1 MYFSNLTRFVGGC
14 LVSAV
19 LLTVGTRTEAAVGK
33 PTALEIRGEFASV
46 TGEKQ
51 EVLKLRGQ
59 DARQQILVTGTTASG
74 QLQDFT
80 RVVTYKSEPPG
91 IVQVLTNGLVIGLA
105 DGQSTLTATG
115 ESGLTAQITVHVHES
130 KTTQP
135 VNFPNDVVPIFTKGG
150 CNGGGCHGKSDGQN
164 GFRLSLLGFEPAEDY
179 EYLVKEARGRRLF
192 PAAPDR
198 SLLLLK
204 GAALLPHGGGKR
216 LDPDTPDYR
225 LLVRWM
231 SQGMPYGKTNDPTVI
246 QIEVFPKERSLFF
259 GAEQQLVVMAR
270 YSDGTS
276 ADVTRSTLFEANDKN
291 LAKTDANGLVT
302 LSDQPGDVA
311 VMVRYQS
318 KVAVARLIAPLGAPV
333 EHLPVA
339 RNFIDEIVFKKLKAV
354 GMPPSEISDDTT
366 FFRRS
371 TLDIAGRLPTP
382 EEAEKFL
389 ASKDPKRRDLWIDSL
404 LASSDYADFFANK
417 WSALLRNKRGTGTHT
432 RGTFAFHSWIRDS
445 LAENKPYD
453 QFVRQVVS
461 ASGDLAENPP
471 VAWFRQVRSSSSQL
485 EDTAQLF
492 LGQRLQCAQCH
503 HHPYEKWS
511 QDDYFSLAAVF
522 NQTGRKG
529 GSQPGEEVIF
539 HQGGF
544 ASATNKRTKQD
555 VKPAALGTKLNQV
568 TSDED
573 PRAALADWFS
583 SKTNPFFA
591 KSLVNRYWKHFFG
604 RGLVDPE
611 DDMRETNPPSNP
623 ELLDA
628 LAQNFI
634 ASGFDMK
641 QLIRTIA
648 QSTVYQLSSIPNQYN
663 AGDKQYF
670 SRYYPKR
677 HQAEVLFDS
686 VNLVLKTDSKFSGL
700 PTGTRAVQLPDN
712 SFNSSSY
719 FLSVFG
725 RPESNSSCE
734 CERSQEVSLAQ
745 CLHLLNSKEIQ
756 ERLTADDGRPAS
768 LANDTKT
775 SNPLKLRQLY
785 MLAFSREP
793 STNEIQFAQS
803 YLDKKGDQQK
813 KTAYE
818 DIVWAVLNTKEF
830 LFNH

>member
-1 MYFSNLTRFVGGC
+1 M
-14 LVSAV
+14 
-19 LLTVGTRTEAAVGK
+19 
-33 PTALEIRGEFASV
+33 
-46 TGEKQ
+46 
-51 EVLKLRGQ
+51 
-59 DARQQILVTGTTASG
+59 
-74 QLQDFT
+74 
-80 RVVTYKSEPPG
+80 
-91 IVQVLTNGLVIGLA
+91 IGLA

-135 VNFPNDVVPIFTKGG
+135 VNFSNDVVPIFTKGG

-231 SQGMPYGKTNDPTVI
+231 SQGMPYGQTNDPTVT
-246 QIEVFPKERSLFF
+246 QVEVFPKERSLFF

-404 LASSDYADFFANK
+404 LASTDYADFFANK

-663 AGDKQYF
+663 AADKQYF
-670 SRYYPKR
+670 SRYYAKR

>member
-1 MYFSNLTRFVGGC
+1 MYFTQMNPVGFRWLTTVALLCFAIRTQ
-14 LVSAV
+14 AV
-19 LLTVGTRTEAAVGK
+19 LEK
-33 PTALEIRGEFASV
+33 PTALEIRGEFTSGNIA
-46 TGEKQ
+46 KQ
-51 EVLKLRGQ
+51 GGLKLKGQ
-59 DARQQILVTGTTASG
+59 EARQQILVTGTTANG
-74 QLQDFT
+74 QLMDFT
-80 RVVTYKSEPPG
+80 RNVVYKTEPTG
-91 IVQVLTNGLVIGLA
+91 IIQVLTNGLVIGLA
-105 DGQSTLTATG
+105 DGQSTITATG
-115 ESGLTAQITVHVHES
+115 ESGLTAQIAVHVQES
-130 KTTQP
+130 KVTQP
-135 VNFPNDVVPIFTKGG
+135 VNFANDVVPIFTKGG
-150 CNGGGCHGKSDGQN
+150 CNGGGCHGKSGGQN
-164 GFRLSLLGFEPAEDY
+164 GFRLSLLGFEPTEDY
-179 EYLVKEARGRRLF
+179 EYLVNEARGRRLF

-216 LDPDTPDYR
+216 LDLDTPDYR

-231 SQGMPYGKTNDPTVI
+231 SQGMPYGKTNDPTVV
-246 QIEVFPKERSLFF
+246 QVQVYPEERSLYF

-270 YSDGTS
+270 YSDGSS

-318 KVAVARLIAPLGAPV
+318 KVAVARFIAPLGAPV

-339 RNFIDEIVFKKLKAV
+339 RNFIDEIVYKKLKAV
-354 GMPPSEISDDTT
+354 GMPPSEICDDTT
-366 FFRRS
+366 FFRRVA
-371 TLDIAGRLPTP
+371 LDITGRLPTP
-382 EEAEKFL
+382 EEAEQFI
-389 ASKDPKRRDLWIDSL
+389 ASKDPKRRDQWIETL

-453 QFVRQVVS
+453 QFVREVVS

-471 VAWFRQVRSSSSQL
+471 VAWFRQVRNSSSQL

-529 GSQPGEEVIF
+529 GSQPGEEIIY

-544 ASATNKRTKQD
+544 ASATNKRTKQT

-583 SKTNPFFA
+583 SKSNPYFA

-628 LAQNFI
+628 LAQSFI

-641 QLIRTIA
+641 QLVRTIS
-648 QSTVYQLSSIPNQYN
+648 QSTVYQLSSIPNKYN

-670 SRYYPKR
+670 SRYYAKR
-677 HQAEVLFDS
+677 HQAEVLFDA
-686 VNLVLKTDSKFSGL
+686 VNLVLKTESKFAGI

-712 SFNSSSY
+712 SFNTSSY

-756 ERLTADDGRPAS
+756 DRLTADDGRPAS
-768 LANDTKT
+768 LANDTKVPH
-775 SNPLKLRQLY
+775 SLKLRQLY

-793 STNEIQFAQS
+793 STNEIQFAQA
-803 YLDKKGDQQK
+803 YLDKKGEQQK
-813 KTAYE
+813 KAAYE

>member
-1 MYFSNLTRFVGGC
+1 
-14 LVSAV
+14 
-19 LLTVGTRTEAAVGK
+19 
-33 PTALEIRGEFASV
+33 
-46 TGEKQ
+46 
-51 EVLKLRGQ
+51 
-59 DARQQILVTGTTASG
+59 
-74 QLQDFT
+74 
-80 RVVTYKSEPPG
+80 
-91 IVQVLTNGLVIGLA
+91 
-105 DGQSTLTATG
+105 
-115 ESGLTAQITVHVHES
+115 
-130 KTTQP
+130 
-135 VNFPNDVVPIFTKGG
+135 
-150 CNGGGCHGKSDGQN
+150 
-164 GFRLSLLGFEPAEDY
+164 
-179 EYLVKEARGRRLF
+179 
-192 PAAPDR
+192 
-198 SLLLLK
+198 
-204 GAALLPHGGGKR
+204 AALLPHGGGKR

-404 LASSDYADFFANK
+404 LASTDYADFFANK

-663 AGDKQYF
+663 AADKQYF
-670 SRYYPKR
+670 SRYYAKR